1 MKVVTTLTEQSLKDD
16 SPEARESWALVIL
29 WSAQQPA
36 RVGEIGLL
44 PATSEHFVLG
54 RAPQKGGAAE
64 TAGEPIR
71 FFRQRPPGCP
81 DAQESADGVAELEG
95 AHISRRQLRFRLRGD
110 VLLMQRIG
118 QCAVLVNGQR
128 TESCE
133 LRAGDVIHVS
143 EQLLLLCQRRPAR
156 LPALRHYPVAH
167 LGAFGEPDRDGMVG
181 ESVGMWKL
189 RDRIAAFAKTQ
200 HHVLLIGESGS
211 GKELAAQA
219 LHRLS
224 ARAERRLVADNVST
238 LPPGLAAAIL
248 FGNRKNFPNVGM
260 EERAGLIGAAHGST
274 LFLDEIGDMPEPVQP
289 MFLRVAERG
298 EYMRLGEEG
307 RVQRADFR
315 LIGATNRPEQLRY
328 ELKRRFAREIRI
340 PGLPQRREDV
350 PLLVNHMLR
359 DLARQDDPEAARFLT
374 GRYPRVS
381 PFLVEQL
388 VLHGYRTHVS
398 EIAFILG
405 KAMADAES
413 SVLLPRGSSAGP
425 APLLGEPRA
434 VSVRVNEQTPERFPE
449 NLAEHLTERFTE
461 RAKEPAGAR
470 LPEPRPLPTPAV
482 AQQMLDRCD
491 GNIRRAAT
499 ALDISRDQ
507 LNRLI
512 SRERL
517 AVRRPLGTN

>member
-1 MKVVTTLTEQSLKDD
+1 MQQESRVKVVTTLTEQSPQDEP
-16 SPEARESWALVIL
+16 PEAREPWALVIL
-29 WSAQQPA
+29 WSALQPA
-36 RVGEIGLL
+36 RVGEVGLL
-44 PATSEHFVLG
+44 PATSAQFVLG
-54 RAPQKGGAAE
+54 RAPQTGGGGAE

-81 DAQESADGVAELEG
+81 DAQEPADGVAELEG
-95 AHISRRQLRFRLRGD
+95 AHISRRQLRFQLRGD
-110 VLLMQRIG
+110 ALLMQRIG

-133 LRAGDVIHVS
+133 LRAGDVIHMS
-143 EQLLLLCQRRPAR
+143 DQLLLLCQRRPAL

-350 PLLVNHMLR
+350 PLLVNHVLR
-359 DLARQDDPEAARFLT
+359 ELTRQDDPEAARFMT

-381 PFLVEQL
+381 PFLIE
-388 VLHGYRTHVS
+388 
-398 EIAFILG
+398 
-405 KAMADAES
+405 
-413 SVLLPRGSSAGP
+413 
-425 APLLGEPRA
+425 
-434 VSVRVNEQTPERFPE
+434 
-449 NLAEHLTERFTE
+449 
-461 RAKEPAGAR
+461 
-470 LPEPRPLPTPAV
+470 
-482 AQQMLDRCD
+482 
-491 GNIRRAAT
+491 
-499 ALDISRDQ
+499 
-507 LNRLI
+507 
-512 SRERL
+512 
-517 AVRRPLGTN
+517 